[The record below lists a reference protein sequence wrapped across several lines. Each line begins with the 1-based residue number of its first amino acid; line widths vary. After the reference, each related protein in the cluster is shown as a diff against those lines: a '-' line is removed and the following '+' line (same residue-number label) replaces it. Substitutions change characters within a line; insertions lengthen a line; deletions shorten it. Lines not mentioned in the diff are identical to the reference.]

1 MTSTINP
8 KARSHRL
15 AHVEVTLHFP
25 WGKLSAALNELRAAS
40 TVRPLYGRKTGKGL
54 WLVGDHGVYLMPNTT
69 AGKRIVVYARECD
82 PTKLEFDAW
91 WAAKRATFGGDDGI
105 EFIPIEEIE
114 CLASESP
121 KPDIM
126 PRHLAI
132 AMTPER
138 LVLSLVWNANPPG
151 PPKEPQSTLDIT

>member
-1 MTSTINP
+1 MTSTNHSKTRP
-8 KARSHRL
+8 HRL
-15 AHVEVTLHFP
+15 VTVERTLHFP
-25 WGKLSAALNELRAAS
+25 WRKLSAALDEVRAAS

-105 EFIPIEEIE
+105 EFIPIEDIE
-114 CLASESP
+114 CLAADSP
-121 KPDIM
+121 KPDLM
-126 PRHLAI
+126 PKHLAI

-138 LVLSLVWNANPPG
+138 LALTLV
-151 PPKEPQSTLDIT
+151 